1 MATVPKQRRTRE
13 IEYPTGDGKPVAE
26 TGLHVRELL
35 GTFETLDDHFAGQ
48 PNVFVGANMF
58 LYYQK
63 GNRRK
68 HVSPDVMLTMG
79 IPKEPFAIVTC
90 SGRRGRPPISSL
102 RSRPRPPAAKT

>member
-35 GTFETLDDHFAGQ
+35 GTFETLDDHFAGH

-58 LYYQK
+58 EEVRPLS
-63 GNRRK
+63 RRLAS
-68 HVSPDVMLTMG
+68 VRVLSIPASVGRGDSILTR
-79 IPKEPFAIVTC
+79 C
-90 SGRRGRPPISSL
+90 SDYSADTL
-102 RSRPRPPAAKT
+102 